1 MYSLTSLLAS
11 LAGSSEHLNTKV
23 LLLTRQVVLT
33 STAQQRTR
41 RGAEE
46 EQPRRHG
53 MLQHAAASFASVCH
67 ALTDSLLVLPAGSFD
82 QYNAKAVM
90 LTKLVVWAPAA
101 EKRSRGEEERGRR
114 GAEEKRNGGEEERRR
129 RGTEEKRSGGGEEK
143 RSIGAEKRRSGAPEV
158 CLTVLAAA
166 AGDEQWRG
174 EEQRRGAEEG
184 RRVAEETSSVA
195 EEHQSRGAEEKRS
208 TFEHLDWK
216 PVQFLFSLS
225 LALTPFLSSSLCAWQ
240 VLSTSPKAQLERLK
254 SQGRSGERQGSSSEC
269 HGRPNTLQ
277 RSFTAGS
284 TVQATPPACTLKVAV
299 SPPPAST
306 LHTSPPPFPWCYSG
320 GPSLA
325 TNQDSRQQ
333 PGARQLIGARQHQD
347 LLGTHC
353 MHAFRPLVSSTAVL
367 HSLLIASL
375 SPPFYPSFPPS
386 DCQALRFKWK
396 MKVWYLAAVEGVMG
410 IIPRVT
416 VSCHPMLSPS
426 PSAHACVPPLVSSI
440 ASLFIPPL
448 PPLFSTPALPHSPR
462 LPGSLLEACPATRCA
477 WGWEGGSTAADLNR
491 CHKGEYGVG
500 LGLSTQVS
508 YQFLPTH
515 QFLLPCLS
523 CPLPPSPCPLPASE
537 WEHWS
542 KGEGSPPSHSPPPL
556 SFFPSLPAAPCLDHG
571 GILPSVNPPIP
582 RSPHFPAASG
592 IISLCSV
599 VVGRG
604 KEAWGEGR
612 GWVGGMGASGQFTF

>member
-1 MYSLTSLLAS
+1 MNVTHDVQSPTDHQRLLMAFENAQAGAHHGRGAAPGDGLQGGRFERAS
-11 LAGSSEHLNTKV
+11 QHQGASAHEAGGVDFNSTTADEKRSRGGAASTPWNVATP
-23 LLLTRQVVLT
+23 VVLW
-33 STAQQRTR
+33 SVHIPFAHFP
-41 RGAEE
+41 A
-46 EQPRRHG
+46 
-53 MLQHAAASFASVCH
+53 LFQHAAASFASVCH

-143 RSIGAEKRRSGAPEV
+143 RSIGAEKRRTFEHME
-158 CLTVLAAA
+158 

-216 PVQFLFSLS
+216 
-225 LALTPFLSSSLCAWQ
+225 

-347 LLGTHC
+347 LLGTALRINPALCSKPALQLGAEATRNGQQKGATGSRKVQRAAERCNGQHLRVG
-353 MHAFRPLVSSTAVL
+353 ALEQGRGESTVSLTSSSFL
-367 HSLLIASL
+367 F
-375 SPPFYPSFPPS
+375 PFPPS
-386 DCQALRFKWK
+386 STLPGPRWNP
-396 MKVWYLAAVEGVMG
+396 AVEVRRHGVKG
-410 IIPRVT
+410 
-416 VSCHPMLSPS
+416 
-426 PSAHACVPPLVSSI
+426 
-440 ASLFIPPL
+440 
-448 PPLFSTPALPHSPR
+448 
-462 LPGSLLEACPATRCA
+462 GG
-477 WGWEGGSTAADLNR
+477 GWEAWEQAGSSLS
-491 CHKGEYGVG
+491 KGQHP
-500 LGLSTQVS
+500 LGLW
-508 YQFLPTH
+508 L
-515 QFLLPCLS
+515 
-523 CPLPPSPCPLPASE
+523 
-537 WEHWS
+537 
-542 KGEGSPPSHSPPPL
+542 
-556 SFFPSLPAAPCLDHG
+556 
-571 GILPSVNPPIP
+571 
-582 RSPHFPAASG
+582 
-592 IISLCSV
+592 
-599 VVGRG
+599 VGRG
-604 KEAWGEGR
+604 V
-612 GWVGGMGASGQFTF
+612 VGGICAARHSVLKACLSGARGKWITMEGKDDSVGGKRRKGGGGVEEWGM